1 MSSSPNTT
9 IPIHAAIFVK
19 ESVSTF
25 FLFFLLISSSS
36 GGSSAWGQTSSGRY
50 SQEGPSHHFDP
61 FKCLKEHLKC
71 LKEHLKERG
80 GSPGFKVPRTIL
92 QSDTWLNFRISK
104 TLLYTY
110 VPHYCSLL
118 IQLKAVVESLE
129 KVILIFSKP
138 KSMEMV
144 FAIRAPIRQDNN
156 SIPGIVS
163 SFSGG
168 TWLLVLTNCILT
180 LSKTRMWRMQL
191 YSRRKTH
198 LMLSYLSFLV
208 VNTVYSLASEKF
220 LLRTT
225 ILYFLQSR

>member
-92 QSDTWLNFRISK
+92 QSDTWLNFQISK
-104 TLLYTY
+104 TVLWTY
-110 VPHYCSLL
+110 VPHACSLL
-118 IQLKAVVESLE
+118 IPPKAVVELLQN
-129 KVILIFSKP
+129 VALIFSKL
-138 KSMEMV
+138 KLMEMV
-144 FAIRAPIRQDNN
+144 FEIQEPIRQDNN
-156 SIPGIVS
+156 SNFGIVS
-163 SFSGG
+163 FFRGD
-168 TWLLVLTNCILT
+168 TWLLAFTNCI
-180 LSKTRMWRMQL
+180 
-191 YSRRKTH
+191 
-198 LMLSYLSFLV
+198 
-208 VNTVYSLASEKF
+208 
-220 LLRTT
+220 
-225 ILYFLQSR
+225 